1 MVAGNPYQPGRGVP
15 PPVLAGRKALLDAA
29 AERLDVLA
37 AGRMPSRDLLL
48 CGPRGNGKTT
58 LLIEIERRARKRG
71 LRVEELPVDALTA
84 EEKLVSH
91 LQARAGFLRDQTD
104 GATAALAEPTG
115 DITRL
120 FAAWIRADDPPL
132 VILMDEIHALAPEA
146 ARPFFDAVQSAK
158 REPQPFLVV
167 AAGTPDAPRR
177 VREAATYNERGFRQL
192 RVGRLARPE
201 TIAALAEPAQESG
214 RPLSGEA
221 AALLAEESQDYPYF
235 IQLLGSA
242 AWNAA
247 AEDGD
252 GGIGLDAAGRGVAA
266 SRPVIEEFYEDRYE
280 EAADRG
286 LAGALEPV
294 AAAFRERGGRLASA
308 VLEAR
313 LREIA
318 ALDRVPLDAAPLRNT
333 LRDLGI
339 VWRVSPGVWEL
350 GIPSFADFVLHR
362 AHAPE

>member
-1 MVAGNPYQPGRGVP
+1 MVVGNPYQPGRGVP
-15 PPVLAGRKALLDAA
+15 PPVLAGREALLDAA
-29 AERLDVLA
+29 AERLDLLA
-37 AGRMPSRDLLL
+37 AGRMPSQDLLF

-71 LRVEELPVDALTA
+71 LRAEALPVDALTA

-91 LQARAGFLRDQTD
+91 LQARAGFLRDHTD
-104 GATAALAEPTG
+104 GATAALAAPTG

-120 FAAWIRADDPPL
+120 LAAWIRAGDPPL

-192 RVGRLARPE
+192 RVGRLARQE

-235 IQLLGSA
+235 IQLLGRA
-242 AWNAA
+242 A
-247 AEDGD
+247 
-252 GGIGLDAAGRGVAA
+252 
-266 SRPVIEEFYEDRYE
+266 
-280 EAADRG
+280 
-286 LAGALEPV
+286 
-294 AAAFRERGGRLASA
+294 
-308 VLEAR
+308 
-313 LREIA
+313 
-318 ALDRVPLDAAPLRNT
+318 
-333 LRDLGI
+333 
-339 VWRVSPGVWEL
+339 
-350 GIPSFADFVLHR
+350 
-362 AHAPE
+362 

>member
-1 MVAGNPYQPGRGVP
+1 MVVGNPYQPGRGVP
-15 PPVLAGRKALLDAA
+15 PPVLAGRKALLEAA
-29 AERLDVLA
+29 AERLGVLA
-37 AGRMPSRDLLL
+37 AGRMPSRDLLFY
-48 CGPRGNGKTT
+48 GPRGNGKTT

-71 LRVEELPVDALTA
+71 LRAEALPVDALTA

-91 LQARAGFLRDQTD
+91 LQERAGFLRDHTD
-104 GATAALAEPTG
+104 GATAAPSG

-132 VILMDEIHALAPEA
+132 VILMDEVHALAPDA

-158 REPQPFLVV
+158 REQQPFLVV

-192 RVGRLARPE
+192 RVGRLARQE
-201 TIAALAEPAQESG
+201 TVAALAEPAQESG

-235 IQLLGSA
+235 IQLLGRA
-242 AWNAA
+242 AWKAA
-247 AEDGD
+247 AENGD

-266 SRPVIEEFYEDRYE
+266 SRPEIEEFYEDRYE

-294 AAAFRERGGRLASA
+294 AAAFREREGRIASA

-318 ALDRVPLDAAPLRNT
+318 ARDSVPLDAASLRNT
-333 LRDLGI
+333 LRNLGI
-339 VWRVSPGVWEL
+339 AWRVSPGVWEL
-350 GIPSFADFVLHR
+350 GIPSFADFVLRR

>member
-1 MVAGNPYQPGRGVP
+1 M
-15 PPVLAGRKALLDAA
+15 LAGRGALLDAA
-29 AERLDVLA
+29 AKRLGVLA
-37 AGRMPSRDLLL
+37 AGSMPPQDLLFY
-48 CGPRGNGKTT
+48 GPRGNGKTT
-58 LLIEIERRARKRG
+58 LLIEIERRARERG

-84 EEKLVSH
+84 KEILVSH
-91 LQARAGFLRDQTD
+91 LQARAGILRPQIT
-104 GATAALAEPTG
+104 GAQVAGIGVSATRAAPTPE
-115 DITRL
+115 IRL
-120 FAAWIRADDPPL
+120 LLAAWIRAADRPL
-132 VILMDEIHALAPEA
+132 VIVVDEVHALAPGA
-146 ARPFFDAVQSAK
+146 ARPFFDAVQFAK

-192 RVGRLARPE
+192 RVGRLARQE

-247 AEDGD
+247 AEDGN

-318 ALDRVPLDAAPLRNT
+318 ALDSVPLDAASLRNT
-333 LRDLGI
+333 LRNLGI

-350 GIPSFADFVLHR
+350 GIPSFADFVLRR
-362 AHAPE
+362 ARP